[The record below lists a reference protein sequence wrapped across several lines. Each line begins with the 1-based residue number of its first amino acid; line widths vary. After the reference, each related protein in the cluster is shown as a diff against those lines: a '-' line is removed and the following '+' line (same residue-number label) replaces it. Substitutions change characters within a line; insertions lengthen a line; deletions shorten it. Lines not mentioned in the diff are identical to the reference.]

1 MKAFF
6 WKPFI
11 KDPTKEEHKTVLWA
25 KVEQHPITDDFME
38 KVVEAFHDKRALA
51 AKTTASVGAGDVI
64 KDFKPTTK

>member
-11 KDPTKEEHKTVLWA
+11 KDPTKEEHKTGLWA

-51 AKTTASVGAGDVI
+51 AKSTAAVGVGDVI
-64 KDFKPTTK
+64 KVTGPTIK